1 MRILPKKIKTYLLWK
16 QCPLQKT
23 EKKNIEK
30 LTSKNYEF
38 FVLMALAESEPNSQW
53 IFHLPNIYELV
64 KVSIFLEIMDNR
76 VPACVKI
83 LV

>member
-23 EKKNIEK
+23 ENKNIEK

-38 FVLMALAESEPNSQW
+38 FVLMALAESEPNS
-53 IFHLPNIYELV
+53 
-64 KVSIFLEIMDNR
+64 
-76 VPACVKI
+76 
-83 LV
+83 

>member
-1 MRILPKKIKTYLLWK
+1 MRILPKKIKTYLLWKQLLWK

-38 FVLMALAESEPNSQW
+38 FVLMALAESEPNS
-53 IFHLPNIYELV
+53 
-64 KVSIFLEIMDNR
+64 
-76 VPACVKI
+76 
-83 LV
+83 